1 MVRTPIWPAAAAA
14 LFLSASCILAAPK
27 EIRRPPVGETIS
39 VEVTRG
45 GRTIITL
52 KAYEGRSNPLAY
64 EIVRERPP
72 EHGRLVE
79 FRQADP
85 NRQGF
90 ASIIYEHSD
99 DETSYEDGFAFR
111 ARAIGGGVSSPIRV
125 RIRIIDQPPR
135 LAAPSRI
142 DFSAVAGESDFRV
155 IGLTNTGGA
164 VLEGRLVPEEP
175 FYVEGDGRFRLG
187 RGESVDL
194 SIGFSPKSVDAVRPQ
209 KIIPSRADPG
219 GVIVLAA
226 EAKVP
231 FAAEVSPLEVQ
242 PDGSRAGRIVVTNF
256 CSYPL
261 NLSLQLEPEGVA
273 ELLPGRKIA
282 AGGTA
287 EIPVRIGVDKKSGL
301 VEFRARLSDEFYAVE
316 LPMQAPAV
324 PPKLELL
331 TPELDF
337 RRGSEASLEVQN
349 TGGVAG
355 RFTLELPPQ
364 LQSLDGATSF
374 AVAAGE
380 SKSTRLLRRNG
391 SEPGAD
397 TLLVDLGRGGRIPVP
412 LLFAEPSPTPTP
424 APVVAKPPPKILP
437 NAPAKTW
444 KLNKDLRLEKTGDGK
459 VCVSWIVEKDGWT
472 DATLQVIDA
481 NGTRPYQAEA
491 EAQGWWASLVAWWS
505 GRKAEVQNAWEEGER
520 TFQKR
525 NTVPGE
531 ETEDAEADDPENTK
545 RRSVEI
551 LPQDLAN
558 PDLRWRLTARERD
571 SDARESVSEDFVAD
585 AQSGLL
591 VAAERQTTVEENIPT
606 TRAEDS
612 PTPERETP
620 VPAPRT
626 DDRIQA
632 ARKIHAAAVTAER
645 TRATVVIA
653 IETDPD
659 ITGYRLERCKLV
671 SEIDPVTG
679 VPLRPKYELV
689 PHGGQV
695 SILGVS
701 QAEHE
706 GTQLSVV
713 VATID
718 GLQAGTATMWRL
730 VPLAG
735 EESLTPTG
743 EFLVPTEPPWRP
755 PWRTI
760 FLGLLFAVLATVL
773 WLRHKQRKAW

>member
-1 MVRTPIWPAAAAA
+1 M
-14 LFLSASCILAAPK
+14 
-27 EIRRPPVGETIS
+27 GETLS
-39 VEVTRG
+39 VEVMRG
-45 GRTIITL
+45 GRAAITL
-52 KAYEGRSNPLAY
+52 KAYEGRNNPLAY
-64 EIVRERPP
+64 EIVRQP
-72 EHGRLVE
+72 EHGRLID

-90 ASIIYEHSD
+90 ASIIYQHNDS
-99 DETSYEDGFAFR
+99 ETSYEDAFAFK
-111 ARAIGGGVSSPIRV
+111 ARAEGGGVSSPIAV
-125 RIRIIDQPPR
+125 KIRIIDQPPR

-142 DFSAVAGESDFRV
+142 EFSAVAGESDFRV
-155 IGLTNTGGA
+155 IGLTNAGGA
-164 VLEGRLVPEEP
+164 VLEGRLAPEEP

-194 SIGFSPKSVDAVRPQ
+194 SIGFSPKSVEAVRPQ
-209 KIIPSRADPG
+209 KITPSRADPG

-231 FAAEVSPLEVQ
+231 FAAEGSPLEVQ
-242 PDGSRAGRIVVTNF
+242 PDGSRAGFIVVTNF

-261 NLSLQLEPEGVA
+261 NLSLQLKPEGVA

-287 EIPVRIGVDKKSGL
+287 EIPVRIGADKKSGP
-301 VEFRARLSDEFYAVE
+301 VEFRARLADEFYSLE

-337 RRGSEASLEVQN
+337 RRGNKEASIEVQN
-349 TGGVAG
+349 MGGVAG

-364 LQSLDGATSF
+364 LQSLEGATSF
-374 AVAAGE
+374 EVAAGE
-380 SKSTRLLRRNG
+380 SKTAPLHLENSG
-391 SEPGAD
+391 EPGAD
-397 TLLVDLGRGGRIPVP
+397 TLVVDLGRGGRIPVP

-424 APVVAKPPPKILP
+424 APVVAEPPVNIPP
-437 NAPAKTW
+437 TAPAKPW
-444 KLNKDLRLEKTGDGK
+444 ELNEDVQLEKSEDRK
-459 VCVSWIVEKDGWT
+459 VCVTWIAEKDGRT

-481 NGTRPYQAEA
+481 KGARPYPTEP
-491 EAQGWWASLVAWWS
+491 EAQGWWSSLVAWWS
-505 GRKAEVQNAWEEGER
+505 GHTTEVEKARADIEKK
-520 TFQKR
+520 FKDR

-531 ETEDAEADDPENTK
+531 ETEDAPVEDPEK
-545 RRSVEI
+545 AERRSAEI

-558 PDLRWRLTARERD
+558 PELRWRLTARDRD
-571 SDARESVSEDFVAD
+571 SEARKIVSEDFIPDVPRGSLVTAEK
-585 AQSGLL
+585 QS
-591 VAAERQTTVEENIPT
+591 TVEEDVPAT
-606 TRAEDS
+606 QAEAS
-612 PTPERETP
+612 PTPERAA
-620 VPAPRT
+620 PAPVQRGAEPVEAS
-626 DDRIQA
+626 RKVYA
-632 ARKIHAAAVTAER
+632 AGFVPER
-645 TRATVVIA
+645 TRTTVSIA
-653 IETDPD
+653 IESEPE
-659 ITGYRLERCKLV
+659 ITGYRFERCEMV

-679 VPLRPKYELV
+679 IPRRPTYEPM
-689 PHGGQV
+689 PHGGKV

-701 QAEHE
+701 PAEHQ

-760 FLGLLFAVLATVL
+760 FLGLLFAVLAAVL
-773 WLRHKQRKAW
+773 WLRHKQRKAR